1 MNKCEVIAVCNQ
13 KGGVGKTTTAVNLG
27 AKLARQ
33 GKKVCLIDMDPQGS
47 LTISLGYKNPD
58 ELECTVSDAFKAVI
72 SEKSEGIDPVI
83 VIEEHIDLIPS
94 NIELCSI
101 EVGLVNEMSRE
112 RVLATYINDI
122 KDKYDYILI
131 DCMPSLGMLTINALC
146 AADKVLIPTQPEY
159 LSAKGLEQL
168 LKTVGRVKK
177 RMNPDLQIAG
187 IVLTMADSRTNLS
200 KSVIESIRNNYGEH
214 IKVFNTVIPR
224 SVRAAEAGAAG
235 MSIFR
240 YDPLSKVALSYSDLT
255 KEVMNLG
262 KEPRDRSDSVR

>member
-1 MNKCEVIAVCNQ
+1 MSKTEIIAICNQ
-13 KGGVGKTTTAVNLG
+13 KGGVGKTTTALNLG
-27 AKLARQ
+27 ADLTRQ

-58 ELECTVSDAFKAVI
+58 SLECTVSDALRAVI
-72 SEKSEGIDPVI
+72 SEKSNSINPVI
-83 VIEEHIDLIPS
+83 KTEENIDLIPS
-94 NIELCSI
+94 NIELCSV

-112 RVLATYINDI
+112 RVLSAYINEI

-146 AADKVLIPTQPEY
+146 AADRVLIPTQPEY

-168 LKTVGRVKK
+168 LKTISRVKK

-187 IVLTMADSRTNLS
+187 IVLTMVDIRTNLS
-200 KSVIESIRNNYGEH
+200 KSVMESIRENYGEH
-214 IKVFNTVIPR
+214 IKIFNTVIPR
-224 SVRAAEAGAAG
+224 SVRAAEAGASG

-240 YDPLSKVALSYSDLT
+240 FDRQSKVALSYSSLT

-262 KEPRDRSDSVR
+262 KEPRNRTDFVR